1 MSIHTDKVKLFKYPA
16 TPINIYHQDYDKNVD
31 VYKLF
36 LKRYEY
42 LEAQQKYIIE
52 IEYDKKY
59 RQEVREF
66 FMGYSVTKFS
76 SNRQLK

>member
-1 MSIHTDKVKLFKYPA
+1 MRLFEYPA

-31 VYKLF
+31 VYELF

-52 IEYDKKY
+52 IEYDKKFE
-59 RQEVREF
+59 QSVTEF
-66 FMGYSVTKFS
+66 YMGYSVTKFS
-76 SNRQLK
+76 SNRQSK